1 MINKECQ
8 EKLLKVHET
17 REAMDKLV
25 LSCFLDTALPDEEI
39 LKLRKQYI
47 KFYAEAGRVEAR
59 LGKSQRASLEQWL
72 TMWKEQSNENE

>member
-39 LKLRKQYI
+39 LKVQI
-47 KFYAEAGRVEAR
+47 GRAHV
-59 LGKSQRASLEQWL
+59 
-72 TMWKEQSNENE
+72 

>member
-39 LKLRKQYI
+39 LKVRKQYI

-59 LGKSQRASLEQWL
+59 LCKSQRGSVEHWLSLWNEQAR
-72 TMWKEQSNENE
+72 E